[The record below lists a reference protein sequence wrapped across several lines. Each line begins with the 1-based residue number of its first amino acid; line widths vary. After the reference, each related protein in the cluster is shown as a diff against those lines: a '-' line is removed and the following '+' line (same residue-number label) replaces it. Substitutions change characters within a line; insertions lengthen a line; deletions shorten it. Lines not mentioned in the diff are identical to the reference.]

1 MSTEKIQEA
10 QFKAAPRQPPGWWA
24 QVRIILQKDLRME
37 RQGGELTLTSGYF
50 AVLVVVLSSMS
61 FVGGGNIPRVLAAG
75 VIWLSIAFAAV
86 LSLGKGWARERE
98 GGAFIGLLTT
108 PLSPSALFVGKAA
121 GLSLF
126 LFAIHIVVVLLTALL
141 FRIDILDF
149 FLPLGVL
156 SLCTLPGVAAA
167 GTLFGAMTVKTNAR
181 DLVLATLLFPLLSP
195 ILLTAISASR
205 ELFGGAPLNEVWAYL
220 KLILIFDV
228 AFIAGGIALFGTLV
242 ED

>member
-1 MSTEKIQEA
+1 
-10 QFKAAPRQPPGWWA
+10 
-24 QVRIILQKDLRME
+24 ME
-37 RQGGELTLTSGYF
+37 RRGGELTITSGYF
-50 AVLVVVLSSMS
+50 ALLVVVLSSMS

-126 LFAIHIVVVLLTALL
+126 LFAIQVVVTLLAALL
-141 FRIDILDF
+141 FRLPLLDF
-149 FLPLGVL
+149 AAPLALL
-156 SLCTLPGVAAA
+156 SFCTLPGVAAA

-181 DLVLATLLFPLLSP
+181 DLILAILLFPLLAPS
-195 ILLTAISASR
+195 LLTAISASR
-205 ELFGGAPLNEVWAYL
+205 ELFGGAPFDEIWPYF
-220 KLILIFDV
+220 KLILIFDA
-228 AFIAGGIALFGTLV
+228 AFFAGGISLFGTLV